1 MTRDEGKAEAFPFG
15 PRQLNDVLPC
25 GLADGEVGEAILGD
39 EAGDEGVPGNLEQP
53 SIGYRERGLLS
64 LFYGRITSKGGQ
76 CVKGPDKRKIHPN
89 PDVPSLCFIRN
100 LVRNPQIL
108 IGDYTYYDDPKTN
121 GEDFERHVE
130 HLYPFLGDRLIIGKF
145 CAIAKGVRFLMNG
158 ANHRM
163 NGITTYPFNIL
174 VGGWEKVTPRLE
186 DLPLKGDTVIGN
198 DVWIGQDVTFL
209 PGVHVGDGAI
219 IGAHSVVASDIPP
232 YAVAVGNPC
241 HVVRMRFSE
250 EDVEFLLQLR
260 WWDWDDEQIFENLE
274 ALTGGDFARLRKRS

>member
-25 GLADGEVGEAILGD
+25 GLADGKVGEAILGD

-174 VGGWEKVTPRLE
+174 GGGWEKVTPRLE

-198 DVWIGQDVTFL
+198 DVWIGQDVTFPAPTRSSPPTSL
-209 PGVHVGDGAI
+209 PTPSPSAI
-219 IGAHSVVASDIPP
+219 PAMSSGCGLAKRTSNSSSSSA
-232 YAVAVGNPC
+232 GG
-241 HVVRMRFSE
+241 
-250 EDVEFLLQLR
+250 
-260 WWDWDDEQIFENLE
+260 
-274 ALTGGDFARLRKRS
+274 TGTTSRSSKTWRP